1 MQRLFGSEFRMPFV
15 ILVCL
20 AAGAIPGW
28 SILWVIAI
36 AIGLGKII
44 WDSIG
49 KIRNGKYSLD
59 YIAFLAMIVSLPA
72 EQYLAGA
79 IVALMITGG
88 EALDEYAASR
98 AERAL
103 RSLAERIPKHC
114 TVRLPNGSTVE
125 KPIQSISK
133 NEIIIVKPNELVPLD
148 GVLRSD
154 EALLNEAN
162 LTGEALP
169 VTVVRNTFI
178 KSGSVNIGELIEISV
193 EGSFE
198 TSTYMR
204 IVRLVEDAKKHQAHV
219 VRLAEKVNFPFTA
232 IALLLAGGAYLFSD
246 ELSRA
251 LAVLVIA
258 TPCPLIIAAP
268 VAFIGGLSRAARK
281 NIIVKRPVTLE
292 LLDRVTVVFFDKTGT
307 LTLGE
312 PDLISIKKMSG
323 ERSENSI
330 LSIAAAIEFHSIHP
344 LSRAI
349 SAARA
354 TRKTP
359 VLEAHGVVETI
370 GKGIA
375 GTVDGVRFSVS
386 KATQSEEEGIVLSL
400 MEEGREIAQFHFED
414 KMKENVDELFR
425 ALSGRGIR
433 MEIITGDRKEN
444 AMRLF
449 GHFGIPIHT
458 GVSPEEKFAI
468 IDAEKKNGH
477 TVAMVGDGLNDAPAL
492 AHANVGIVFSGTE
505 NSAAIEAADAVI
517 LGRDIML
524 VDDLFDTARRSMRVA
539 AESVWGGVALS
550 SLGMVAAAFGYIP
563 PIAGAVIQ
571 EVIDVAVILNS
582 LRTAAR

>member
-1 MQRLFGSEFRMPFV
+1 MHRLFGSEFRMP
-15 ILVCL
+15 LVVLACL
-20 AAGAIPGW
+20 AVGAIPGW
-28 SILWVIAI
+28 SIMWVLAI
-36 AIGLGKII
+36 AIGLGKIT

-88 EALDEYAASR
+88 EALDEYAAMR
-98 AERAL
+98 AESAL
-103 RSLAERIPKHC
+103 RSLAERIPKRC
-114 TVRLPNGSTVE
+114 IVRLPDGSTAE
-125 KPIQSISK
+125 KPIQTISK
-133 NEIIIVKPNELVPLD
+133 NEVIIVKPNELIPLD

-169 VTVVRNTFI
+169 VTIARNTFI
-178 KSGSVNIGELIEISV
+178 KSGNVNIGELIEISV

-204 IVRLVEDAKKHQAHV
+204 IVRLVEDAKKHQAYV

-232 IALLLAGGAYLFSD
+232 LALLLAGGAFLFSD

-312 PDLISIKKMSG
+312 PDLISIEKKAG
-323 ERSENSI
+323 GRSENNI

-344 LSRAI
+344 LARAI
-349 SAARA
+349 SAARTTKKA
-354 TRKTP
+354 P

-370 GKGIA
+370 GNGIA

-386 KATQSEEEGIVLSL
+386 KATQSGREGMVLSL
-400 MEEGREIAQFHFED
+400 MEAGLEIAQFHFED
-414 KMKENVDELFR
+414 KMKENVGELFR
-425 ALSGRGIR
+425 SLSARGIR
-433 MEIITGDRKEN
+433 MEIITGDRK
-444 AMRLF
+444 
-449 GHFGIPIHT
+449 
-458 GVSPEEKFAI
+458 
-468 IDAEKKNGH
+468 
-477 TVAMVGDGLNDAPAL
+477 
-492 AHANVGIVFSGTE
+492 E

-517 LGRDIML
+517 LGRDILL
-524 VDDLFDTARRSMRVA
+524 VHDLFDTARRSMRVA
-539 AESVWGGVALS
+539 SESVWGGVALS

-582 LRTAAR
+582 LRAAAR